1 MARGGPAVP
10 AGETPLAASRR
21 RAALVF
27 LAPMML
33 ALFAVA
39 GWPLLRT
46 FWFSLTDA
54 PLDAPDE
61 GQFVGFANYWEVFE
75 GEHYGILA
83 DPVWWRAV
91 WNTIKFALISVS
103 LETFFGLLIALLLN
117 MNFPFRGIVRAAIL
131 VPWAVPT
138 IVSAKMWAWM
148 LNDQFGI
155 INDALIRLGALDQ
168 PVAWTSSPETA
179 FIAIVVADVWKTT
192 PFMVLLI
199 LAGLQLLPKDC
210 YEQAR
215 VDGVHPLKVFFR
227 VTLPLLRP
235 AITVAVVFRILD
247 ALRIFDLIY
256 VLTPNNEATISMS
269 VFARQEMIDFSK
281 FGYGSAASVALFFI
295 VALLT
300 ILYLGI
306 SRADLSGKREAAA

>member
-1 MARGGPAVP
+1 MRGGPAS
-10 AGETPLAASRR
+10 AETDALAASRR
-21 RAALVF
+21 RAAWVF
-27 LAPMML
+27 LAPMLL
-33 ALFAVA
+33 ALVAVA

-54 PLDAPDE
+54 PLDAPGE
-61 GQFVGFANYWEVFE
+61 GQFIGFANYWEIYE
-75 GEHYGILA
+75 GEHYGVLT

-91 WNTIKFALISVS
+91 WNTLKFAFISVS
-103 LETFFGLLIALLLN
+103 LETLFGLLIALLLN
-117 MNFPFRGIVRAAIL
+117 LQFPFRGLVRAAIL
-131 VPWAVPT
+131 VPWAIPT

-155 INDALIRLGALDQ
+155 INDAFLRLGLLDA

-179 FIAIVVADVWKTT
+179 FIAIVAADVWKTT

-215 VDGVHPLKVFFR
+215 VDGIPRLTVFFR
-227 VTLPLLRP
+227 ITLPLLYP
-235 AITVAVVFRILD
+235 TITVAVVFRILD

-281 FGYGSAASVALFFI
+281 FGYGSAASVVLFFI

-300 ILYLGI
+300 ILYLGL
-306 SRADLSGKREAAA
+306 SRADLSGKREAA

>member
-1 MARGGPAVP
+1 MRCGGARE
-10 AGETPLAASRR
+10 AGEPPLAADRR
-21 RAALVF
+21 RTAWVF
-27 LAPMML
+27 LAPML
-33 ALFAVA
+33 LVLLAVA

-54 PLDAPDE
+54 PLDAPGT
-61 GQFVGFANYWEVFE
+61 GQFIGFANYWEFYD
-75 GEHYGILA
+75 GEYYGVLA
-83 DPVWWRAV
+83 DPIWWRAV
-91 WNTIKFALISVS
+91 WNTLKFAFISVS
-103 LETFFGLLIALLLN
+103 LETLFGLLIALLLN
-117 MNFPFRGIVRAAIL
+117 LQFPLRGLVRAAIL
-131 VPWAVPT
+131 VPWAIPT

-155 INDALIRLGALDQ
+155 INDALIRMGILAE

-210 YEQAR
+210 YEQAK

-227 VTLPLLRP
+227 VTLPLLYP
-235 AITVAVVFRILD
+235 AITVAVVFRLLD

-300 ILYLGI
+300 ILYLGL
-306 SRADLSGKREAAA
+306 SRADLSGRRGAA